1 MPASFRS
8 GGEYSSFG
16 RGWKGAMTFGSICSV
31 PALPDRQHTEF
42 ILPAARLKGSFLP
55 GSMFLPG
62 LLAIA
67 HEVIKQSF
75 RDASIDGGEVT

>member
-1 MPASFRS
+1 
-8 GGEYSSFG
+8 
-16 RGWKGAMTFGSICSV
+16 V
-31 PALPDRQHTEF
+31 PALPDRRHTEF

-67 HEVIKQSF
+67 HEAIAHEVIEQSF
-75 RDASIDGGEVT
+75 RNASIDGGEVT